1 MTSVTGTLFT
11 GPGLLLSLPGAEVER
26 IGWAGS
32 IVAPGEILAA
42 PVSPDLRAAVR
53 LVWGE
58 ALRRGMAMHCIARPE
73 LFADGPSRRWLQAR
87 APGITQHLCL
97 SDGSAIK
104 PLAGLQT
111 HVFFYQLGHRAN
123 MQALARLCRRAGELM
138 AQVASQVNTHLALGD
153 DVDAAR
159 PASVLLHAATPL
171 EHPPPVLLPLFYN
184 CNSDEDSANRTEQAG
199 PVAAARLT
207 DAARLNYLP
216 LTETALDDRA
226 FARVVA
232 RTVLD
237 ACFDPACLLVLRL
250 PAGGGERTPAQRI
263 AAMLPA
269 LRQSGIVIPR
279 ASPDNIVLATED
291 LDEDHTLPAR
301 LPRHLLV
308 HDSFDFWRHTP
319 GFYAGAEQVT
329 VVSGREAAS
338 PPRLPYDVRDAY
350 GPQAVRRRI
359 DAAA

>member
-1 MTSVTGTLFT
+1 MSLFT
-11 GPGLLLSLPGAEVER
+11 GAALLLSLPGAEVER
-26 IGWAGS
+26 IDWPGS
-32 IVAPGEILAA
+32 LVAPGEILAA
-42 PVSPDLRAAVR
+42 PVSPELRAAVR

-58 ALRRGMAMHCIARPE
+58 ALRRGMAMHCVARPE
-73 LFADGPSRRWLQAR
+73 LFADGPSRRWLRTR
-87 APGITQHLCL
+87 APGVTQHLCL
-97 SDGSAIK
+97 SDGHAIK

-111 HVFFYQLGHRAN
+111 HVFFYRLVDRAN
-123 MQALARLCRRAGELM
+123 MLALARLCRRAGELM
-138 AQVASQVNTHLALGD
+138 AQVGSQVNTHLALGD

-159 PASVLLHAATPL
+159 PPSVLLHAATPL

-199 PVAAARLT
+199 PVAAERLT
-207 DAARLNYLP
+207 DAARLHYLP

-232 RTVLD
+232 RTVLE
-237 ACFDPACLLVLRL
+237 ACFDPTRLLVLRL

-269 LRQSGIVIPR
+269 LRHSGVVIPR
-279 ASPDNIVLATED
+279 ASAGNIVFATED
-291 LDEDHTLPAR
+291 LEEDHTKLAR
-301 LPRHLLV
+301 LPRHILV

-319 GFYAGAEQVT
+319 GFYAGAEQVA
-329 VVSGREAAS
+329 VCAGPDPAS
-338 PPRLPYDVRDAY
+338 PAHLPPTCLPYDVRDAY
-350 GPQAVRRRI
+350 GPRAIRRRI